1 MTTLANGARPTSCL
15 TDEAPEE
22 VSHPG
27 EPEEAG
33 DAILPLKRFEQQLA
47 LEVDGRADRIFHGL
61 NALTSE
67 IYAVLYQDK
76 ARTLRTLQEEVGDL
90 GPSNASA
97 TIASSKASPR
107 PLRPLTCREQE
118 ILGLV
123 AEGFSNK
130 LIGCQ
135 LYITECTVKNHLTN
149 IMAKLHAEDRTHAVV
164 TAVRRGWLSL

>member
-1 MTTLANGARPTSCL
+1 MTTFANGSRPTPCL
-15 TDEAPEE
+15 TDEAPEV

-27 EPEEAG
+27 ESGEPK
-33 DAILPLKRFEQQLA
+33 AITFKDFEQQLA
-47 LEVDGRADRIFHGL
+47 QEVDGRADRIFHGL
-61 NALTSE
+61 SALTSE

-76 ARTLRTLQEEVGDL
+76 TRILRTLQEEAGDF
-90 GPSNASA
+90 GPNTLSA
-97 TIASSKASPR
+97 TIASPEASLR

-118 ILGLV
+118 VLNLV

-135 LYITECTVKNHLTN
+135 LDITECTVKNHLTN
-149 IMAKLHAEDRTHAVV
+149 IMAKLHALDRTHAVV